1 MPNRRRIYSVLI
13 QVVIWSV
20 FLILPYVNLP
30 RTATSPHRELLV
42 NRDMQPHWEEYSFLY
57 AFAINFCLL
66 IFFYIHD
73 RYIFRLIRTSRYIEY
88 VAVIILSFFTVFTVT
103 YLFREVLQNYWQLYD
118 TPLELRNFIR
128 VALWFFVI
136 LFAAFGIGI
145 TDLWREAEQRTRSI
159 ETEQLRTELAFLH
172 MQINPHF
179 LFNSLNTIYGLSLKK
194 SDNAPK
200 AVLKLSQLM
209 RYMIEENGHDLVPL
223 DQEINYLNN
232 YIEIQKMRSSAAV
245 QVTFDVTGDTS
256 TAMIAPMLMMPF
268 VENAF
273 KYGISN
279 SAPSPIALT
288 LTVNRDSIIFIVANK
303 KFDYLERH
311 SSGIGIAN
319 VQRRLD
325 LLYPGKHELDIRDHT
340 DTYSLSLKILLS

>member
-1 MPNRRRIYSVLI
+1 M
-13 QVVIWSV
+13 VIWSV

-57 AFAINFCLL
+57 AFSINLCLL
-66 IFFYIHD
+66 AFFYIHD
-73 RYIFRLIRTSRYIEY
+73 RFIFQLIRTSRYVQY
-88 VAVIILSFFTVFTVT
+88 VAVIVLSFFTVFAVT
-103 YLFREVLQNYWQLYD
+103 YLFRNAMQNYWNIYD
-118 TPLELRNFIR
+118 APLELRSFIR
-128 VALWFFVI
+128 VAVWFFVI

-209 RYMIEENGHDLVPL
+209 RYMIEENGQDLVPL
-223 DQEINYLNN
+223 DQEIDYLNN

-245 QVTFDVTGDTS
+245 HVTFDVAGNTS
-256 TAMIAPMLMMPF
+256 TAMIAPMLLMPF

-279 SAPSPIALT
+279 SAPSPISISLS
-288 LTVNRDSIIFIVANK
+288 VNPASILFVVTNK

-325 LLYPGKHELDIRDHT
+325 LLYPGQHELDIRDHS
-340 DTYSLSLKILLS
+340 DTYSLSLKILSS

>member
-1 MPNRRRIYSVLI
+1 M
-13 QVVIWSV
+13 VIWSV

-66 IFFYIHD
+66 IFFYIHE
-73 RYIFRLIRTSRYIEY
+73 RFIFGLIRTSRYVQY
-88 VAVIILSFFTVFTVT
+88 VAVIILSFFTVFAVT
-103 YLFREVLQNYWQLYD
+103 YLFRSAMQSYWNLYD
-118 TPLELRNFIR
+118 SPLELRSFIR

-145 TDLWREAEQRTRSI
+145 TDLWREAEQRSRSI

-200 AVLKLSQLM
+200 AVLKLSHLM
-209 RYMIEENGHDLVPL
+209 RYMIEENGQDKVPL
-223 DQEINYLNN
+223 DQEIDYLNN
-232 YIEIQKMRSSAAV
+232 YIDIQKMRSSATV

-256 TAMIAPMLMMPF
+256 RAMIAPMLMMPF

-279 SAPSPIALT
+279 SAPSPIAIT
-288 LTVNRDSIIFIVANK
+288 LVADAERIIFTVTNK

-325 LLYPGKHELDIRDHT
+325 LLYPGQHELDIRDNT
-340 DTYSLSLKILLS
+340 DTYSLSLKILQS

>member
-1 MPNRRRIYSVLI
+1 M
-13 QVVIWSV
+13 VIWSV

-42 NRDMQPHWEEYSFLY
+42 NRDMQPHWEDYSFLY
-57 AFAINFCLL
+57 AFSINFCLL
-66 IFFYIHD
+66 IFFYIHE
-73 RYIFRLIRTSRYIEY
+73 RFIFGLIRTSRYVQY
-88 VAVIILSFFTVFTVT
+88 VAVIILSFFTVFAVT
-103 YLFREVLQNYWQLYD
+103 YLFRSAMQSYWNLYD
-118 TPLELRNFIR
+118 SPLELRSFIR

-145 TDLWREAEQRTRSI
+145 TDLWREAEQRSRSI

-200 AVLKLSQLM
+200 AVLKLSHLM
-209 RYMIEENGHDLVPL
+209 RYMIEENGQDKVPL
-223 DQEINYLNN
+223 DQEIDYLNN
-232 YIEIQKMRSSAAV
+232 YIDIQKMRSSATV

-256 TAMIAPMLMMPF
+256 RAMIAPMLMMPF

-279 SAPSPIALT
+279 SAPSPIAIT
-288 LTVNRDSIIFIVANK
+288 LVADAERIIFTVTNK

-325 LLYPGKHELDIRDHT
+325 LLYPGQHELDIRDHT
-340 DTYSLSLKILLS
+340 DTYSLSLKILQS